1 MRHHLARA
9 LRAMAAHVDPQCTV
23 TVVVT
28 GDEREARRAILI
40 AETAIRRHARGY
52 TRREAA

>member
-1 MRHHLARA
+1 
-9 LRAMAAHVDPQCTV
+9 MAAHVDPQCTV